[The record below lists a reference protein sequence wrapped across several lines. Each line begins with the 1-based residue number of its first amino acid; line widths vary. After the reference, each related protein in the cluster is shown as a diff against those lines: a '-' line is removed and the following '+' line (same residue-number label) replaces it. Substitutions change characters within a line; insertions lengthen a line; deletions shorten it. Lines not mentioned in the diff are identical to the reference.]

1 MGFVREFQVEWM
13 QLLAALEAL
22 PVVQYNRESHGR
34 RNLRETGNLHLG

>member
-1 MGFVREFQVEWM
+1 MMSFVREFQVEWM

-22 PVVQYNRESHGR
+22 PVVQYNRESR